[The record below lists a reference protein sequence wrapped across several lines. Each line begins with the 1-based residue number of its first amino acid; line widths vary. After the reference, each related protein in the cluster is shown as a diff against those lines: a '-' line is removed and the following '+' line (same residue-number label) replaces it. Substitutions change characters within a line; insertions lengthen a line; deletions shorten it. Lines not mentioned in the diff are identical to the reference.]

1 MVKYFIMILQ
11 IGILFLFNFI
21 GQLIQGYFSL
31 SIPGSLIGMLL
42 LFSLLFFKIIPLT
55 WMQSGVDFLL
65 KDIPFFFI
73 PVTVGIIQYLTF
85 FYGKGSLSILLVI
98 VSTFI
103 VIGVSGI
110 VTNFILKKEV
120 KSYE

>member
-21 GQLIQGYFSL
+21 GQLIQGFFSL

-55 WMQSGVDFLL
+55 WMQAGVDFLL

-73 PVTVGIIQYLTF
+73 PVTIGIIQYLTF
-85 FYGKGSLSILLVI
+85 FYGKGSLTILLVI